1 MVYLLLSIICIQERN
16 PFFTPSLEAL
26 KRFVMLPSLPFHCA
40 AILNY
45 FCEIYVKFIFVL
57 RL

>member
-45 FCEIYVKFIFVL
+45 FCEI
-57 RL
+57 